1 MATLQEMLTTDG
13 VSIQEIGA
21 HLDALDHEA
30 RMAELYAL
38 NKKQQREL
46 YVRAASA
53 APITLE
59 HFVPA
64 DVPPLT
70 EVIHE
75 GKNSLPV
82 FREFQKRFCR
92 PAEGEGELFGYNEGS
107 TRKLIGPG
115 FYVAHAT
122 AGTPEWEERGAV
134 VVNYFRV
141 PEAPVVEG
149 WPKVKRNNQGLQ
161 MFVYNKTR
169 DFMRKVSEHASIG
182 IAFRKEKSMDSY
194 FILTRRPH

>member
-1 MATLQEMLTTDG
+1 MATLKDLIDDAD
-13 VSIQEIGA
+13 VSIQQIGA

-30 RMAELYAL
+30 RMTELYAL
-38 NKKQQREL
+38 NKKRQRAL
-46 YVRAASA
+46 YERAESA
-53 APITLE
+53 PPITLE

-75 GKNSLPV
+75 GKNSLPI
-82 FREFQKRFCR
+82 FRVFQKRFCR
-92 PAEGEGELFGYNEGS
+92 PVEGEGELFGYNEGI
-107 TRKLIGPG
+107 TRWLIGPG
-115 FYVAHAT
+115 YYVAHSTRGET
-122 AGTPEWEERGAV
+122 AWEPRGAV

-149 WPKVKRNNQGLQ
+149 WPKIKRNNQGLQ